1 MGGIA
6 WSIEW
11 FDPSVQT
18 STALTHFTAGEQ
30 DRFQDAGLGQRDRSV
45 FSETNM
51 VINEHQH
58 AHVRVCDVESSSGA
72 AGDTHTHTRM
82 YSSECF
88 SDSCR
93 SDYVC
98 VCVCGLLLF
107 NTQKAIKIHKRAKC
121 SGSR

>member
-30 DRFQDAGLGQRDRSV
+30 DRFQGAELGQRDRSV

-51 VINEHQH
+51 VINERQH

-72 AGDTHTHTRM
+72 AGDTHTHTHGYILLNAFRTLVAVTV
-82 YSSECF
+82 S
-88 SDSCR
+88 
-93 SDYVC
+93 VC
-98 VCVCGLLLF
+98 MWVV
-107 NTQKAIKIHKRAKC
+107 TV
-121 SGSR
+121 

>member
-30 DRFQDAGLGQRDRSV
+30 DRFQGAELGQRDRSV

-51 VINEHQH
+51 VINERQH

-72 AGDTHTHTRM
+72 AGDTHTHGYILLNAFRTLVAVTV
-82 YSSECF
+82 S
-88 SDSCR
+88 
-93 SDYVC
+93 VC
-98 VCVCGLLLF
+98 MWVV
-107 NTQKAIKIHKRAKC
+107 TV
-121 SGSR
+121 